1 MYERVFIMY
10 IFFFLAFHK
19 FEEYVMDFRDLK
31 YFEAIAEEE
40 HLGRAA
46 ERLFRTQPALTK
58 CIDRLE
64 EELGAALFE
73 RVGRGLRLTPVGEV
87 LLVRTRQMGVMMAET
102 AREIGDYAKGFE
114 GHIRLGC
121 LPTFAEHFLP
131 QVCKE
136 LLIEAKKVTIE
147 LKVSMND
154 VLLEGLRAG
163 ELDLVLGPTAQ
174 TNAAFVSEE
183 IMQDK
188 MVVMASPRHEIF
200 SRKVTLESLL
210 EYEWVL
216 PAPTVASRQWLD
228 SVFDRN
234 GLSRPRVQISPTV
247 LNMILPLVEETGLL
261 GFASHLNLETGRTH
275 LKEVPLPSTT
285 MHRRMGLTY
294 RRDAYLSPAT
304 QRLIALLRRKRGRW
318 TEAQSCYRPE
328 QRGPH

>member
-1 MYERVFIMY
+1 MYELKSIMY
-10 IFFFLAFHK
+10 IFFFLTFHNY
-19 FEEYVMDFRDLK
+19 EEYVMDFRDLK
-31 YFEAIAEEE
+31 YFEAIAEEG

-64 EELGAALFE
+64 EELDAKLFE

-87 LLVRTRQMGVMMAET
+87 LLARTRQMGVMMDET
-102 AREIGDYAKGFE
+102 AREISDYAKGVE

-121 LPTFAEHFLP
+121 TPTLAEHFLT

-136 LLIEAKKVTIE
+136 LLVEANKVTIE

-154 VLLEGLRAG
+154 VMLEGLRAG
-163 ELDLVLGPTAQ
+163 ELDLVLGPVTQ

-183 IMQDK
+183 IVQDK

-200 SRKVTLESLL
+200 SREITLETLL

-228 SVFDRN
+228 SVFDSH
-234 GLSRPRVQISPTV
+234 GLSRPRVKISPTV

-261 GFASHLNLETGRTH
+261 GFASHLNLHTGRTH
-275 LKEVPLPSTT
+275 LMEVPFPLTT
-285 MHRRMGLTY
+285 MHRPMGLTY

-304 QRLIALLRRKRGRW
+304 QRLIKLIQRKRDEGNW
-318 TEAQSCYRPE
+318 SQPAW
-328 QRGPH
+328 